1 MLSRVNIIYGLDYND
16 VDIIGVPSE
25 MANIIDDIAQEF
37 FCWLSVPKNGQ
48 RFLVK
53 SDNGREVLSIDTR
66 EFVWWLNNV
75 KIVGEPKATIIL
87 QHTSYNPQYPSAD
100 F

>member
-1 MLSRVNIIYGLDYND
+1 MLSKVNIVYDLDYQD
-16 VDIIGVPSE
+16 VDIIGVPHE
-25 MANIIDDIAQEF
+25 MASIIDDIAQEF
-37 FCWLSVPKNGQ
+37 FRWLRVPENGR

-53 SDNGREVLSIDTR
+53 EGDGHEVLNINTK
-66 EFVWWLNNV
+66 EFVWWLNNI
-75 KIVGEPKATIIL
+75 KIIGEPKATIIL